1 MKKNKKVL
9 LLGGT
14 GKLGLSIIKSKIFK
28 NIVSPSKNNLNI
40 LNTKSIDKIL
50 KNKNFDLI
58 INCAAMARMTECEK
72 NASRAIE
79 VNINGTANLVNK
91 ISNYRNKNLRFI
103 HISTDAVY
111 PSVKGNYS
119 ENSQLGPNNVY
130 GWTKLA
136 SEYLVKTL
144 KNYVIIRTRFFDKK
158 NIRFSKSAVDI
169 FTSSIEV
176 SELIKE
182 IKFLAYSKFV
192 GTINVGSERKS
203 DFANYKKFKKNLKPC
218 SRTYVMKNLNF
229 NIAKDAS
236 MNLGLLN
243 KLKEINE

>member
-50 KNKNFDLI
+50 RNKNFDLI
-58 INCAAMARMTECEK
+58 INCAAMARMKECEK
-72 NASRAIE
+72 NVSQAIE

-91 ISNYRNKNLRFI
+91 ISNYKNKNLRFI

-111 PSVKGNYS
+111 PSVRGNYS
-119 ENSQLGPNNVY
+119 ENSQLGPHNVY

-158 NIRFSKSAVDI
+158 NIRFSKSAVNI

-182 IKFLAYSKFV
+182 IKLV
-192 GTINVGSERKS
+192 
-203 DFANYKKFKKNLKPC
+203 
-218 SRTYVMKNLNF
+218 
-229 NIAKDAS
+229 
-236 MNLGLLN
+236 
-243 KLKEINE
+243 